1 MNGKQYLIELTENNY
16 PVIPTIDD
24 INNFEKLPK
33 SDFYIIKPKDGA
45 DSIGLEKLSDEELL
59 NKDLKGKK
67 MLIEPAIDFEYE
79 VSFYFINE
87 KFEYSMYTPNSK
99 KRWELKEYVPTED
112 DLKFA
117 RKFIEWNDIKYG
129 IQRVDACRTKTG
141 KLLLVELEDLNPF
154 LSLQVQVLKLKR
166 DF

>member
-1 MNGKQYLIELTENNY
+1 MILTILKNFQSLIFIY
-16 PVIPTIDD
+16 
-24 INNFEKLPK
+24 
-33 SDFYIIKPKDGA
+33 IKPKDGA

-117 RKFIEWNDIKYG
+117 RKFIEWNDIKHG
-129 IQRVDACRTKTG
+129 IPRVDACRTKTG

>member
-16 PVIPTIDD
+16 PVILTIDD

-67 MLIEPAIDFEYE
+67 ML
-79 VSFYFINE
+79 
-87 KFEYSMYTPNSK
+87 
-99 KRWELKEYVPTED
+99 
-112 DLKFA
+112 
-117 RKFIEWNDIKYG
+117 
-129 IQRVDACRTKTG
+129 
-141 KLLLVELEDLNPF
+141 KLISNAKIYH
-154 LSLQVQVLKLKR
+154 SQ
-166 DF
+166 

>member
-59 NKDLKGKK
+59 NKNLKGKK

-99 KRWELKEYVPTED
+99 KNVGNSRNMHQQKMILNLQENSLNGMILNMEFKEWMHAEQKQESFY
-112 DLKFA
+112 
-117 RKFIEWNDIKYG
+117 
-129 IQRVDACRTKTG
+129 
-141 KLLLVELEDLNPF
+141 
-154 LSLQVQVLKLKR
+154 
-166 DF
+166 

>member
-33 SDFYIIKPKDGA
+33 SDFHIIKPKDGA

-67 MLIEPAIDFEYE
+67 MLIEPAIDFEYK

-117 RKFIEWNDIKYG
+117 RKFI
-129 IQRVDACRTKTG
+129 
-141 KLLLVELEDLNPF
+141 
-154 LSLQVQVLKLKR
+154 
-166 DF
+166 

>member
-87 KFEYSMYTPNSK
+87 KFEYSRYTPNSK
-99 KRWELKEYVPTED
+99 KRWELKEYAPTED

-117 RKFIEWNDIKYG
+117 RKFIEWNDIKHG

>member
-1 MNGKQYLIELTENNY
+1 MILTILKNFQSLIFIY
-16 PVIPTIDD
+16 
-24 INNFEKLPK
+24 
-33 SDFYIIKPKDGA
+33 IKPKDGA

-99 KRWELKEYVPTED
+99 KTLGTQ
-112 DLKFA
+112 
-117 RKFIEWNDIKYG
+117 G
-129 IQRVDACRTKTG
+129 ICTNRR
-141 KLLLVELEDLNPF
+141 
-154 LSLQVQVLKLKR
+154 
-166 DF
+166 

>member
-24 INNFEKLPK
+24 INNSEKLPK

-99 KRWELKEYVPTED
+99 KTLGTQ
-112 DLKFA
+112 
-117 RKFIEWNDIKYG
+117 G
-129 IQRVDACRTKTG
+129 ICTNRR
-141 KLLLVELEDLNPF
+141 
-154 LSLQVQVLKLKR
+154 
-166 DF
+166 

>member
-1 MNGKQYLIELTENNY
+1 
-16 PVIPTIDD
+16 
-24 INNFEKLPK
+24 
-33 SDFYIIKPKDGA
+33 
-45 DSIGLEKLSDEELL
+45 
-59 NKDLKGKK
+59 

-87 KFEYSMYTPNSK
+87 KFAYSMYTPNSK
-99 KRWELKEYVPTED
+99 KRWELKEYAPTED

-117 RKFIEWNDIKYG
+117 RKFIEWNDIKHG